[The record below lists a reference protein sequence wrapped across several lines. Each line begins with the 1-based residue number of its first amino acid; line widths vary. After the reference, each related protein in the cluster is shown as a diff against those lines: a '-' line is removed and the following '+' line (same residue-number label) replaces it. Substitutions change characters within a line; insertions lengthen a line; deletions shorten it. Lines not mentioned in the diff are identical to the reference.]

1 VQKNKKELKRL
12 LEEEYAWDNL
22 YTESNKWFIDELLGD
37 FLDILKKQ
45 LPINGVV
52 KSFTAKDDRNYQN
65 WLIDECVKTSEGN
78 YIYKLAEY
86 TEEEIWQ
93 KWYYNNL

>member
-1 VQKNKKELKRL
+1 MGFNKKEKALVL
-12 LEEEYAWDNL
+12 LANLGEDNL
-22 YTESNKWFIDELLGD
+22 NYNQVKEV
-37 FLDILKKQ
+37 LKEA
-45 LPINGVV
+45 LIIHGVV

-65 WLIDECVKTSEGN
+65 WLKYECMITSEGN

>member
-1 VQKNKKELKRL
+1 MKAENFIKLIEQNRFDKISRNGMTLIAKRFRELEKQ
-12 LEEEYAWDNL
+12 
-22 YTESNKWFIDELLGD
+22 
-37 FLDILKKQ
+37 Q